1 MPRKAPKADKL
12 ARMRFSLVL
21 LFSLVAAC
29 APHEDDSN
37 AITPSN
43 PQPMPPSSSFLGANE
58 PAAEPSASAAPGPN
72 QDTIQ
77 PTTIEVHNDCSDS
90 VPIFIGDTPKFGNGT
105 KTSMSGNSTTSYPRN
120 GDGTLTLW
128 IIDDHENGLAS
139 VHITKRMK
147 RVEIGRSCRTL
158 DAK

>member
-1 MPRKAPKADKL
+1 
-12 ARMRFSLVL
+12 MRLCHVL
-21 LFSLVAAC
+21 FLFGLAAC

-37 AITPSN
+37 AIAPSN
-43 PQPMPPSSSFLGANE
+43 PQPMAPSSAFMNSE
-58 PAAEPSASAAPGPN
+58 PAPEASSSATSTSPT
-72 QDTIQ
+72 QDTVT

-128 IIDDHENGLAS
+128 ILDEHDNGLAS
-139 VHITKRMK
+139 VHVTKRMK
-147 RVEIGRSCRTL
+147 HVEVGRSCRTL
-158 DAK
+158 DAR